1 MCDIDKDGEVTE
13 EELVTSQRLGDSTKE
28 AEKELFAEIERFR
41 AADENKDEVATT
53 CKILSNIPVQKL
65 TKDEFYAF
73 LFPRNYERT
82 KYLYTKEMME
92 HMDDNQGFLEH

>member
-41 AADENKDEVATT
+41 AADENKDEVATI
-53 CKILSNIPVQKL
+53 CKILFDFVCSETDQRRVLRIFVPAEL
-65 TKDEFYAF
+65 RKDKVPLHE
-73 LFPRNYERT
+73 RNDGAHGR
-82 KYLYTKEMME
+82 
-92 HMDDNQGFLEH
+92 